1 MKLAASRLTISMT
14 LNGRAESA
22 EVAANEMLIDTLRDR
37 FGLTGTKPSC
47 DQSTCGACTVLVDGR
62 PAASCASFAFDAD
75 GKEVLTIEGLRR
87 PDGTLHPIQ
96 AAFAD
101 HSAFQCGFCTPGMIM
116 LTKALLDRNP
126 RPDRATIKSWIGA
139 NICRCT
145 GYKMIFE
152 AVELAAGLR
161 RTP

>member
-1 MKLAASRLTISMT
+1 MSGTRLTISMT
-14 LNGRAESA
+14 LNGRPETA
-22 EVAANEMLIDTLRDR
+22 EVAANEMLIDVLRDR

-47 DQSTCGACTVLVDGR
+47 DQSVCGACTVLIDGR
-62 PAASCASFAFDAD
+62 PAAACATFAFDAD
-75 GKEVLTIEGLRR
+75 GTELLTIEGLAR

-101 HSAFQCGFCTPGMIM
+101 HSAFQCGFCTPGMIL

-152 AVELAAGLR
+152 AVERAAGAR
-161 RTP
+161 RTR

>member
-1 MKLAASRLTISMT
+1 MAAPRLTLSLT
-14 LNGRAESA
+14 LNGRAETVEA
-22 EVAANEMLIDTLRDR
+22 AANEMLIDTLRDR
-37 FGLTGTKPSC
+37 FGLIGTKQSC

-62 PAASCASFAFDAD
+62 PTAACATFAFDAE
-75 GKEVLTIEGLRR
+75 GREVLTIEGLKM

-152 AVELAAGLR
+152 AVERAAGVR
-161 RTP
+161 GPR